1 MRGEEATNGEEAFSP
16 HVERR
21 MRTRKELKFQP
32 CQVLD
37 FIGRKL
43 NIWRV
48 AGLKWG
54 KLNNFIQA
62 GYFSDFG
69 RLTGIFLKKQ
79 KIKKPRKTVII
90 QTEPTCSKYI
100 KNLNFINYNQ

>member
-69 RLTGIFLKKQ
+69 RLTGIFFKKNRRLKNPEKRLLSR
-79 KIKKPRKTVII
+79 PSRRALST
-90 QTEPTCSKYI
+90 
-100 KNLNFINYNQ
+100 